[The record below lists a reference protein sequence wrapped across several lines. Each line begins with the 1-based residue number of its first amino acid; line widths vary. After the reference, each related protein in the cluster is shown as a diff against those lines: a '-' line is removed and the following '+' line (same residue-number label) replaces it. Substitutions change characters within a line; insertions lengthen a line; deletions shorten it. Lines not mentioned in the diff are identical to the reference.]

1 VIRSGR
7 SIQEGQA
14 KYPLRRRPYAPLR
27 GFMSL
32 MRQAVKNVSA
42 TWLGLLV
49 HAVVGFLLAPFI
61 LHRLGDEAFSLWVL
75 VFALTGYY
83 GLLDL
88 GIRSSIVNYTAR
100 FAATKDDGQLSR
112 FLSTSLGFYA
122 IVAVIVL
129 LLTGTGFFYL
139 QNLFRIPPT
148 LVRSARLLFLLAGV
162 SAALTFPLNSFA
174 GVLEGLQK
182 YSWLQLSNIGV
193 TLLRALLVVIA
204 LRNGGGLLTVGII
217 FLTMNL
223 LTYLIFTGMALHVL
237 PIRLSLGQVER
248 KAFLDMVS
256 YGVFAFAIVLA
267 EKLRFQSDAMVIGA
281 FLPAA
286 AITFFFVG
294 SRLVEYSSYAVRS
307 MSQIFT
313 PMSSQFHAVGDL
325 VRLQR
330 AFTAGNRAC
339 ALIIFPL
346 CVTLLILGKS
356 IIEAWV
362 GAKYVTSYSVLV
374 LLLVPRSIYLA
385 QSTSNKILLG
395 MGQHRI
401 LAFVLLLEGGVNLAL
416 SLFLVRRFGIIGV
429 ALGTAIPLACTSIFF
444 LPRHAC
450 RVLDMPL
457 GTFLNRA
464 YWLPFLLCLPLAGVL
479 LFAKF
484 EFPAHSYAALLP
496 QIACGGLIYCAGL
509 GFALFNGG
517 ILSTGGVRRALEP
530 K

>member
-1 VIRSGR
+1 
-7 SIQEGQA
+7 
-14 KYPLRRRPYAPLR
+14 
-27 GFMSL
+27 MSL
-32 MRQAVKNVSA
+32 MGQAVKNVSA

-49 HAVVGFLLAPFI
+49 HAVVGFLLSPFI

-100 FAATKDDGQLSR
+100 FVATRDDGQLSR
-112 FLSTSLGFYA
+112 FLSTSLGFYGV
-122 IVAVIVL
+122 VALVVL
-129 LLTGTGFFYL
+129 LLTAAGFFCL
-139 QNLFRIPPT
+139 QDLFRIPPA
-148 LVRSARLLFLLAGV
+148 LLGSARLLFLFTGLSV
-162 SAALTFPLNSFA
+162 ALTFPLNIFA

-182 YSWLQLSNIGV
+182 FSWLQLSNIGV
-193 TLLRALLVVIA
+193 TLLRAVLVVVV
-204 LRNGGGLLTVGII
+204 LENGGGLLALGVI
-217 FLTMNL
+217 FLAMNIL
-223 LTYLIFTGMALHVL
+223 SFLIFTWMALHVM
-237 PIRLSLGQVER
+237 PIRLSLRQFER
-248 KAFLDMVS
+248 SAFREMVS
-256 YGVFAFAIVLA
+256 YGVFAFAIVVA

-281 FLPAA
+281 FLPAT

-325 VRLQR
+325 VRLR
-330 AFTAGNRAC
+330 RTFTAGNRAC

-346 CVTLLILGKS
+346 CVTLLILGRS
-356 IIEAWV
+356 IIEVWV
-362 GAKYVTSYSVLV
+362 GARYIASYSILV

-401 LAFVLLLEGGVNLAL
+401 LAFVLLLEGGVNLLL
-416 SLFLVRRFGIIGV
+416 SLLLVRRLGITGV
-429 ALGTAIPLACTSIFF
+429 ALGTAIPLACTSLLF

-464 YWLPFLLCLPLAGVL
+464 YSLPLLLCLPLAGVL
-479 LFAKF
+479 WFAKY
-484 EFPAHSYAALLP
+484 EFPAHSYLGLLP
-496 QIACGGLIYCAGL
+496 QIACGGIIYCAGL
-509 GFALFNGG
+509 GYALFNGG
-517 ILSTGGVRRALEP
+517 ILHSGGVRRVLEP

>member
-1 VIRSGR
+1 
-7 SIQEGQA
+7 
-14 KYPLRRRPYAPLR
+14 
-27 GFMSL
+27 MSL
-32 MRQAVKNVSA
+32 MGQAVKNVSA
-42 TWLGLLV
+42 TWVGLLV
-49 HAVVGFLLAPFI
+49 HAVVGFLLSPFI

-75 VFALTGYY
+75 VFAITGYY

-100 FAATKDDGQLSR
+100 CVATKDEAQLAH

-122 IVAVIVL
+122 VVALVVL
-129 LLTGTGFFYL
+129 FLTGIGFFHL
-139 QNLFRIPPT
+139 QTLFRIPPA
-148 LVRSARLLFLLAGV
+148 LLGSARLLFLLAGV
-162 SAALTFPLNSFA
+162 SVALTFPLNTFA

-182 YSWLQLSNIGV
+182 FSWLQLGNIGV
-193 TLLRALLVVIA
+193 TLLRAVLIVVA
-204 LRNGGGLLTVGII
+204 LRNGGGLLTIGTI
-217 FLTMNL
+217 FVAMNL
-223 LTYLIFTGMALHVL
+223 LTSLIFTWMALHAL
-237 PIRLSLGQVER
+237 PIRLRPGRVEG
-248 KAFLDMVS
+248 KALRDMVS
-256 YGVFAFAIVLA
+256 YGVFAFAIVVA

-286 AITFFFVG
+286 AITFFFIG

-330 AFTAGNRAC
+330 TFTAGNRAC

-346 CVTLLILGKS
+346 CVTLVILGKS

-362 GAKYVTSYSVLV
+362 GARYIASYSILV

-401 LAFVLLLEGGVNLAL
+401 LAFVLLLEGGVNLLL
-416 SLFLVRRFGIIGV
+416 SLFLVRRFGITGV
-429 ALGTAIPLACTSIFF
+429 ALGTAIPLACTSLFF

-450 RVLDMPL
+450 RILDMPL
-457 GTFLNRA
+457 RTFLNQA
-464 YWLPFLLCLPLAGVL
+464 YSLPLLLCVPLAGVL
-479 LFAKF
+479 LFARY
-484 EFPAHSYAALLP
+484 EFPAHSYAGLLP
-496 QIACGGLIYCAGL
+496 QIVCGGVIYCAGL

-517 ILSTGGVRRALEP
+517 ILDTGVVRGALEP

>member
-1 VIRSGR
+1 
-7 SIQEGQA
+7 
-14 KYPLRRRPYAPLR
+14 
-27 GFMSL
+27 MSL
-32 MRQAVKNVSA
+32 KEQAAKNVSA

-49 HAVVGFLLAPFI
+49 HAVVGFFLSPFI
-61 LHRLGDEAFSLWVL
+61 LHRLGDAAFSLWVL

-100 FAATKDDGQLSR
+100 FAATKDEAQLSL

-122 IVAVIVL
+122 VVALVVL
-129 LLTGTGFFYL
+129 LVTGIGFFYL
-139 QNLFRIPPT
+139 PMLFSIPPA
-148 LVRSARLLFLLAGV
+148 LAGSARLLFLLSGLSV
-162 SAALTFPLNSFA
+162 ALTFPLGTFA

-182 YSWLQLSNIGV
+182 FSWLQLSSIGV
-193 TLLRALLVVIA
+193 TLLRAALVIVA
-204 LRNGGGLLTVGII
+204 LRKGGGIVAIGVI
-217 FLTMNL
+217 FIATNL
-223 LTYLIFTGMALHVL
+223 LNYLLFTGMALHLL
-237 PIRLSLGQVER
+237 PIRLSLELVER
-248 KAFLDMVS
+248 KALREMVK

-267 EKLRFQSDAMVIGA
+267 EKLRFHSDAMVIGA
-281 FLPAA
+281 FLPAT

-330 AFTAGNRAC
+330 TFTAGNRAC

-346 CVTLLILGKS
+346 CVTLVILGKS

-362 GAKYVTSYSVLV
+362 GARYIASYSIL
-374 LLLVPRSIYLA
+374 LWLLVPRSLYLA

-401 LAFVLLLEGGVNLAL
+401 LALVLLLEGGVNLLL
-416 SLFLVRRFGIIGV
+416 SLFLVRRFGITGV
-429 ALGTAIPLACTSIFF
+429 ALGTAIPLACTSLFF

-457 GTFLNRA
+457 RTFLNQA
-464 YWLPFLLCLPLAGVL
+464 YSLPLLLCMPLAGVL
-479 LFAKF
+479 LFARY
-484 EFPAHSYAALLP
+484 EFPAHSYAGLLP
-496 QIACGGLIYCAGL
+496 QIVSGGVIYCAGL
-509 GFALFNGG
+509 GCALFNGG
-517 ILSTGGVRRALEP
+517 ILNTAGVRRALEP

>member
-1 VIRSGR
+1 
-7 SIQEGQA
+7 
-14 KYPLRRRPYAPLR
+14 
-27 GFMSL
+27 MSL
-32 MRQAVKNVSA
+32 KEQAVKNVSA

-49 HAVVGFLLAPFI
+49 HAVVGFFLSPFI
-61 LHRLGDEAFSLWVL
+61 LHRLGDAAFSLWVL

-100 FAATKDDGQLSR
+100 FVATNDEAQLSR
-112 FLSTSLGFYA
+112 LLSTSLGFYA
-122 IVAVIVL
+122 VVALVVL
-129 LLTGTGFFYL
+129 LLTGIGFSYL
-139 QNLFRIPPT
+139 ETLFRIPPA
-148 LVRSARLLFLLAGV
+148 LAGSARLLFLLSGLSV
-162 SAALTFPLNSFA
+162 ALTFPLNAFA

-182 YSWLQLSNIGV
+182 FSWLQLSNIGV
-193 TLLRALLVVIA
+193 TLLRAVLVVLT
-204 LRNGGGLLTVGII
+204 LRNGGGLLAIGAI
-217 FLTMNL
+217 FIAMNL
-223 LTYLIFTGMALHVL
+223 LSYLMFTGMALHLL
-237 PIRLSLGQVER
+237 PVRLSLELVER
-248 KAFLDMVS
+248 KALREMVK

-281 FLPAA
+281 FLPAT

-330 AFTAGNRAC
+330 TFTAGNRAC

-346 CVTLLILGKS
+346 CVTLVILGKS

-362 GAKYVTSYSVLV
+362 GARYIASYSILV

-401 LAFVLLLEGGVNLAL
+401 LALVLLLEGAVNLLL
-416 SLFLVRRFGIIGV
+416 SLFLVRRFGIMGV
-429 ALGTAIPLACTSIFF
+429 ALGTAIPLACTSLFF

-457 GTFLNRA
+457 GTFLNQA
-464 YWLPFLLCLPLAGVL
+464 YSLPLLLCVPLAGVL
-479 LFAKF
+479 LFARY
-484 EFPAHSYAALLP
+484 EFPAHSYAGLLP
-496 QIACGGLIYCAGL
+496 QIVCGGVIYCAGL
-509 GFALFNGG
+509 GCALFNGG
-517 ILSTGGVRRALEP
+517 ILNTGGVRGALEP